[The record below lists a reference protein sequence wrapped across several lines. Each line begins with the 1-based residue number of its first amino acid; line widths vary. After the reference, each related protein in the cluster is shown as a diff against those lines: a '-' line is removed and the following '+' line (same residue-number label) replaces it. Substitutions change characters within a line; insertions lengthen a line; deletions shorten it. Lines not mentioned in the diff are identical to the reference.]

1 MFARYGFA
9 GLYLLHNTDNL
20 QEFLRLGGKFTL
32 SDDSHGVAQ
41 VGLNFERVKTYLE
54 DVGVETLWYL
64 EKLADES
71 DTSGNLRLKS
81 VALSEIDMKGHP
93 STA

>member
-1 MFARYGFA
+1 MS
-9 GLYLLHNTDNL
+9 
-20 QEFLRLGGKFTL
+20 LGGKFTL

-54 DVGVETLWYL
+54 NVGVETLWHL
-64 EKLADES
+64 ERPANEPVN
-71 DTSGNLRLKS
+71 TSGTLLLTS
-81 VALSEIDMKGHP
+81 VALNELSMKGHP

>member
-1 MFARYGFA
+1 MA
-9 GLYLLHNTDNL
+9 H
-20 QEFLRLGGKFTL
+20 GGKFTL

-64 EKLADES
+64 ERLGDEPHS
-71 DTSGNLRLKS
+71 TSGTLRLKS
-81 VALSEIDMKGHP
+81 VPLNELDMKGHP

>member
-1 MFARYGFA
+1 MS
-9 GLYLLHNTDNL
+9 
-20 QEFLRLGGKFTL
+20 LGGKFTL

-41 VGLNFERVKTYLE
+41 VGLNFERVKSYLE

-64 EKLADES
+64 ERDANEPV
-71 DTSGNLRLKS
+71 DTSGTLRLTS
-81 VALSEIDMKGHP
+81 VALKELSMKGHP